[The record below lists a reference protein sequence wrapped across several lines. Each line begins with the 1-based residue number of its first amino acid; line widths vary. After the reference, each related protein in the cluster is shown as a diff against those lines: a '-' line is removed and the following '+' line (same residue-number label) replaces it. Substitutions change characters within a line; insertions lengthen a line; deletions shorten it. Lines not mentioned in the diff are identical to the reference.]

1 MFVAMNRF
9 KVFKE
14 NAAAFEAMW
23 LARNSTLHQMPGF
36 MTFQLLKGPDDAEPQ
51 LYSSYTLWARK
62 ADFEAW
68 TQSAQFRAAHD
79 RAEKRAPLSVGQPQ
93 FEGFDV
99 LQTLS
104 APLAAREAAE

>member
-9 KVFKE
+9 KVRKE

-23 LARNSTLHQMPGF
+23 LRRNSTLSQMPGF
-36 MTFQLLKGPDDAEPQ
+36 MTFQLLKGPEGEEPR

-68 TQSAQFRAAHD
+68 TRSAQFREAHE

-93 FEGFDV
+93 FEGFEV
-99 LQTLS
+99 LQALS
-104 APLAAREAAE
+104 AAVLARTAAE

>member
-9 KVFKE
+9 KVLRE

-36 MTFQLLKGPDDAEPQ
+36 MTFQLLKGSEEAEPM

-68 TQSAQFRAAHD
+68 TRSMQFRAAHD
-79 RAEKRAPLSVGQPQ
+79 RAEQRAPLSIGQPQ
-93 FEGFDV
+93 FEGFEV
-99 LQTLS
+99 LQALS
-104 APLAAREAAE
+104 APLAPREAAE